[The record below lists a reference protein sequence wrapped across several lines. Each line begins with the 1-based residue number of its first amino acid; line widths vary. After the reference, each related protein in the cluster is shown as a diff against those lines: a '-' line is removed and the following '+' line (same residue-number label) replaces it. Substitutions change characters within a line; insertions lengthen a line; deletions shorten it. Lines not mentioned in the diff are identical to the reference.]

1 MFVLKVGSTQQV
13 FTLSVHI
20 TKVLANSKIPM
31 ALAKSKPS
39 QANRATKGPV
49 KDQKKKTNDGL
60 AVLKKHT
67 SSHQKSRVAVAKRVP
82 QVKAQDKPTK
92 KPVRAQVMP
101 AKKSVRPH
109 VMPSKEQVK
118 TQVKRVNP
126 TSGAKQDLVMPAK
139 KIKQINELIKKIIE
153 EDMEE
158 VKEEIDKFI
167 EKIEDIEEFIEKIE
181 EIEEKFNEKIQQIK
195 KVIEITLS
203 TMYWR
208 SRIMK

>member
-1 MFVLKVGSTQQV
+1 
-13 FTLSVHI
+13 
-20 TKVLANSKIPM
+20 M

-60 AVLKKHT
+60 AVVKKHT
-67 SSHQKSRVAVAKRVP
+67 SSHQKSRVAVAKRVT
-82 QVKAQDKPTK
+82 QVKAQAKPTK

-101 AKKSVRPH
+101 AKKQIQAQDKPAKKPVRPC
-109 VMPSKEQVK
+109 
-118 TQVKRVNP
+118 
-126 TSGAKQDLVMPAK
+126 LMPAK
-139 KIKQINELIKKIIE
+139 KIKQINELIKEIVE